1 MQFTTKEIIGIYN
14 IIFHIL
20 NFLLKIGIQMTFG
33 FYINYN
39 EVNINNIYRMI
50 FLNLKEKLEKKLLF
64 INFNIGVY
72 IIKF

>member
-50 FLNLKEKLEKKLLF
+50 FLNLKEKLEKK
-64 INFNIGVY
+64 
-72 IIKF
+72 IIIH

>member
-1 MQFTTKEIIGIYN
+1 
-14 IIFHIL
+14 
-20 NFLLKIGIQMTFG
+20 MTFG

-64 INFNIGVY
+64 INFNIGIY